1 MGAFA
6 PKAQLFASIN
16 NWGPYYV
23 EKIKQLR
30 NGKWNTGDGPNH
42 WPGNTWGGMS
52 TDMLLLSEFKNM
64 PSDVAAKAKK
74 AHDGIKSGKIKIFAG
89 PLKDNSGKE
98 ILASGKELDDGAL
111 WGMNYYLDGV
121 TGKVPK

>member
-1 MGAFA
+1 
-6 PKAQLFASIN
+6 
-16 NWGPYYV
+16 
-23 EKIKQLR
+23 
-30 NGKWNTGDGPNH
+30 
-42 WPGNTWGGMS
+42 
-52 TDMLLLSEFKNM
+52 M

-74 AHDGIKSGKIKIFAG
+74 AHNGIKSGKIKIFAG